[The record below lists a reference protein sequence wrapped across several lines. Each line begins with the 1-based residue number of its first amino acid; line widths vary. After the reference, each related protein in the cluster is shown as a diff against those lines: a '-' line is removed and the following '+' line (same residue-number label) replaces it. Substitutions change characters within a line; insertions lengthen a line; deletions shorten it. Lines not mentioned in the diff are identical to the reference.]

1 MKKLI
6 IFMILSSLFITGC
19 SVRNQTPEISD
30 ENPSAEDN
38 SYFSYE
44 PAGNSVTGISPL
56 FKSNKSF
63 VNKFIEKYENA
74 CEITTYEYD
83 MFINYESYR
92 QNYIN
97 TDDHPSYEYITDYLN
112 LYSYFDF
119 IYPLYYAGWPYGEI
133 WKYNSFCFN
142 ENNFTLWD
150 IYNVPKNNK
159 NRTYSCWVRGYLEN
173 GYVVKTFSYKKDNI
187 ESTIENYRTKNENVY
202 QLFFKKNNEYIYG
215 IKSQDGK
222 WEFFTDKNDINH
234 FYKTMAF
241 YYFTAEP
248 TAE

>member
-6 IFMILSSLFITGC
+6 IFIILLSLFITGC
-19 SVRNQTPEISD
+19 SVRNQTPEISN
-30 ENPSAEDN
+30 ENPPAKAN

-56 FKSNKSF
+56 FKSSKSF
-63 VNKFIEKYENA
+63 ADKFIEKYENA
-74 CEITTYEYD
+74 CKITTYEYD
-83 MFINYESYR
+83 MFINYESYWQDYR
-92 QNYIN
+92 RPKYN
-97 TDDHPSYEYITDYLN
+97 PSYEEASKNYSIQDYT
-112 LYSYFDF
+112 SYL
-119 IYPLYYAGWPYGEI
+119 YPLYYHGWPYKEI
-133 WKYNSFCFN
+133 VKYAPFIIKENKFESKCYYNIPQKNANDYSCSVKGNIN
-142 ENNFTLWD
+142 ENY
-150 IYNVPKNNK
+150 I
-159 NRTYSCWVRGYLEN
+159 
-173 GYVVKTFSYKKDNI
+173 VKTFSYKKDNI